1 MKSKMSKIIL
11 EPSVLIVSLLIL
23 LIIVSYNTKGT
34 KAVDSTDPSENEDV
48 VENLASTMANEGGC
62 GKKEYF
68 VYQLIWGAV
77 FMNNYSRIVGLDK
90 PITTKSM
97 CDVYGYGALYSSD
110 YCYYNFDKL
119 AEHRKSRCS
128 SEQIKQLK
136 LAARM
141 VLSKS
146 FTIPKNVYM
155 AAEKKIIDAYGIPW
169 ISYTPSGGWTVYYAY
184 QNTEKLATED
194 IYGNTVNQDEQFYKN
209 LANCLY
215 NHPTLFGAYNKC
227 SDESTPDP
235 KPTTYVVNLYPNGG
249 TFSDGKTTAKKIEY
263 TEKINISDLPKVEKS
278 ECKLKGWNVG
288 STTGPLRTQYLDKEE
303 NGENLYANWDCDD
316 SSETEKYTV
325 TFKLNNSSNSI
336 YWSEIIKKN
345 ETANEPEKTPT
356 KEGYNFIG
364 WITSDGKDFNFNTK
378 ITSDITLY
386 AKWDNEDS
394 SKVEKY
400 TVTFKLNNS
409 SNSIYWSA
417 IIKKNETASEPEKN
431 PTKEGYNFIGWTTSD
446 GKDFNFNT
454 KITSDITLFA
464 KWNKKEEID
473 NPNTGLFKTTIFLAL
488 IIPSMIG
495 VLYYYKYYIKINDN
509 IKS

>member
-288 STTGPLRTQYLDKEE
+288 STSGPLRTQYLDKEE
-303 NGENLYANWDCDD
+303 NGEKLYANWDCVIGIQGTYYAPIQNTTNYTFNPE
-316 SSETEKYTV
+316 SETDGCSNGKVKVYHDLLIKTGTEIYAGMDGTAEFIQVTGLISGQRMLVSYGNQIKITNGSTV
-325 TFKLNNSSNSI
+325 IIYAHLSKFVNGINTPVTKTCPNPPCLASSAS
-336 YWSEIIKKN
+336 SLQKDIIKRITVKKGELIGYTGDTGNSTAPHLHVEIKENCVNGVCACVCDPYGAFGMRKN
-345 ETANEPEKTPT
+345 
-356 KEGYNFIG
+356 KEC
-364 WITSDGKDFNFNTK
+364 
-378 ITSDITLY
+378 
-386 AKWDNEDS
+386 
-394 SKVEKY
+394 SK
-400 TVTFKLNNS
+400 
-409 SNSIYWSA
+409 
-417 IIKKNETASEPEKN
+417 
-431 PTKEGYNFIGWTTSD
+431 
-446 GKDFNFNT
+446 
-454 KITSDITLFA
+454 
-464 KWNKKEEID
+464 
-473 NPNTGLFKTTIFLAL
+473 
-488 IIPSMIG
+488 
-495 VLYYYKYYIKINDN
+495 
-509 IKS
+509 